1 MVVPQRRRPEA
12 TPLSISVDGSDPDAP
27 VIKVAGDLAFTTAT
41 PLRVEVDRLLAD
53 RPPALVLDF
62 GELLFID
69 STGLS
74 VIVHAWREGQ
84 QSGTAIRLRDTPRFL
99 ETILDMTGV
108 TGLLARPRPD
118 TRSELPGAGSATGES
133 VSA

>member
-1 MVVPQRRRPEA
+1 MVVLRRRRPEA
-12 TPLSISVDGSDPDAP
+12 TPLSISVDPSDPGAP
-27 VIKVAGDLAFTTAT
+27 VIKVGGDLAFTTAA
-41 PLRVEVDRLLAD
+41 PVRAEVDRLLAE
-53 RPPALVLDF
+53 RPPAIVLDF

-84 QSGTAIRLRDTPRFL
+84 QSGTAIRLLDTPRFL

-108 TGLLARPRPD
+108 SGLLARPQARPD
-118 TRSELPGAGSATGES
+118 VGSPTGT
-133 VSA
+133 SASA